1 MTNERLRQ
9 QFISA
14 RKFGVPII
22 GIETPD
28 MQATID
34 ACSAALANGTTPPL
48 FVWDIVN
55 GLRWLNKEGEK
66 VIAGLY
72 QNFSVQEGLLKALQ
86 NDTINAVEML
96 MYITRLTPTSCI
108 FMMNAQA
115 HYDQAAC
122 AQAIWNLRD
131 KFKTTKRTIVLL
143 GPTLRMPAELER
155 DVLVFDEPLPDDER
169 LGAIADSLYALTG
182 QAAKFPKVMRENT
195 IKAARG
201 LSAFGAEQAMALSL
215 SKTGIDTET
224 LWEHKRKMVEQTK
237 GLRVYTGGE
246 TFADIGGIE
255 QIKEFGQ
262 LLFAGKEQPGV
273 IVWVDEIEKAMAGSS
288 GPASDS
294 SGTSQDQLGQL
305 LTEMQNNEWSGM
317 ILPGPPGCAKS
328 LFAKALGTTH
338 GVPCIQLD
346 LGAMKGSLVGQSEQQ
361 IRQAMKVIKAV
372 AGKNAY
378 WVATCNRMESL
389 PPELRRRFTDG
400 VWFFDLPSA
409 DEREQIW
416 AINRARY
423 QIQDEQKQPDDLN
436 YTGADIR
443 NVCSIAYRLKVS
455 LKKAATYI
463 TPVAKSDPASIDR
476 LRRLAHKSFLCA
488 SKEGLYEH
496 PAIALEEQAKQVT
509 VGRQV
514 SM

>member
-1 MTNERLRQ
+1 MNIERLRQ
-9 QFISA
+9 QFVNA

-28 MQATID
+28 MQATIENC
-34 ACSAALANGTTPPL
+34 AGAITNGKTPPI
-48 FVWDIVN
+48 FCWDIVI
-55 GLRWLNKEGEK
+55 GLRPFNKEADA
-66 VIAGLY
+66 VLSRVY
-72 QNFSVQEGLLKALQ
+72 QGTPNYLVQVQEA
-86 NDTINAVEML
+86 TINPVEMCQYL
-96 MYITRLTPTSCI
+96 IKLEKYSCV

-115 HYDQAAC
+115 HYEGPAC
-122 AQAIWNLRD
+122 SQAIWNLRD
-131 KFKTTKRTIVLL
+131 KFKTTNRTLVLL

-155 DVLVFDEPLPDDER
+155 DVLVFDEPLPDDEM
-169 LGAIADSLYALTG
+169 LGAIADKLYAVTG
-182 QAAKFPKVMRENT
+182 NTKTFPKVMRENT
-195 IKAARG
+195 VKAARG

-215 SKTGIDTET
+215 SREGIDTEV

-237 GLRVYTGGE
+237 GLRVYQGGE
-246 TFADIGGIE
+246 TFDDIGGID
-255 QIKEFGQ
+255 QIKEFGK
-262 LLFAGKEQPGV
+262 LLFNGKEQPAA
-273 IVWVDEIEKAMAGSS
+273 IIWIDEIEKAMAGSS
-288 GPASDS
+288 GSVSDS

-378 WVATCNRMESL
+378 WVATCNRMADL

-400 VWFFDLPSA
+400 VWFFDLPSEE
-409 DEREQIW
+409 EREKIW
-416 AINRARY
+416 DINRTRY
-423 QIQDEQKQPDDLN
+423 QIREADLQPLDQD

-443 NVCSIAYRLKVS
+443 NVCAIAYRLKVS

-463 TPVAKSDPASIDR
+463 TPVMKSDPQSVEK

-488 SKEGLYEH
+488 SREGLYEH
-496 PAIALEEQAKQVT
+496 PTMAMEEFQDKKSI
-509 VGRQV
+509 GRQV
-514 SM
+514 AI